1 VIAAEVSMIVAQRG
15 RVGLDLELIEWPA
28 GKHGG
33 EIVVTNQQ
41 SLSPQQQKQA
51 RADPVMSV
59 APDTVPT

>member
-1 VIAAEVSMIVAQRG
+1 
-15 RVGLDLELIEWPA
+15 LELIEWPT

>member
-1 VIAAEVSMIVAQRG
+1 
-15 RVGLDLELIEWPA
+15 LELIEWPA

-41 SLSPQQQKQA
+41 SLSPQQQK
-51 RADPVMSV
+51 DPVMSV